1 MIVRERPGPL
11 RLLLAWKGSVVPHIL
26 PHIVLTGMFAAAVT
40 WVSRH
45 HYLDG
50 MVDYTL
56 LPFTI
61 MGIALSIFLSVRNTA
76 IVAYTFFGLDRLSE
90 QLEFPFGRH
99 TNDLPLDAICRIHE
113 ISVAEALGDPAPE
126 PLQPVKYQLQ

>member
-26 PHIVLTGMFAAAVT
+26 PHILLTGMFAAAVT

-61 MGIALSIFLSVRNTA
+61 MGIDPDSFTDANWGADTSMT
-76 IVAYTFFGLDRLSE
+76 
-90 QLEFPFGRH
+90 
-99 TNDLPLDAICRIHE
+99 PL
-113 ISVAEALGDPAPE
+113 L
-126 PLQPVKYQLQ
+126 